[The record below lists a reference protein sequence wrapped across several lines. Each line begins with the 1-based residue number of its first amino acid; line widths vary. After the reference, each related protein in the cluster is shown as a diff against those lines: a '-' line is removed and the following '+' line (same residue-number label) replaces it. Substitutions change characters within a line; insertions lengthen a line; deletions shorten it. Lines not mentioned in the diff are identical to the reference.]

1 MDLVIGKT
9 ARFVFMTT
17 VERKR
22 HYGVALA
29 ANKTAESHL
38 PIILTRRK
46 IKENGNSNSA
56 VAYA

>member
-29 ANKTAESHL
+29 ANKTAEAVKNV
-38 PIILTRRK
+38 IL
-46 IKENGNSNSA
+46 EALSP
-56 VAYA
+56 